1 MILLV
6 GFLRLTPR
14 EWRGT
19 ERCCKIALLADRY
32 ALGSPKSLIM
42 TLGMGMRAETNGG
55 CPTMGVGTRHVLQVA
70 EQTQKRSNLNGDR
83 RINFAALESGVR
95 LNAGADVRRRPRV
108 RSEEHTSELQSPDH
122 LVCRLL
128 LEKKKKRAL

>member
-14 EWRGT
+14 DWRGT
-19 ERCCKIALLADRY
+19 ERGCKIALLADRY
-32 ALGSPKSLIM
+32 AWGSTKSLIM

-83 RINFAALESGVR
+83 RINFAPLETGVR
-95 LNAGADVRRRPRV
+95 QNPRAHARPR
-108 RSEEHTSELQSPDH
+108 P
-122 LVCRLL
+122 RLFTPPQNL
-128 LEKKKKRAL
+128 I